1 MYYTTK
7 GRGCV
12 DNSVKDAGKLTRS
25 KSLVLILRS
34 KDNGFITFT
43 PLNMLQP

>member
-7 GRGCV
+7 DKGCV
-12 DNSVKDAGKLTRS
+12 DNCVKDAEKLIRS

-43 PLNMLQP
+43 LNTLQP